1 MKTLPSTSRTN
12 EPDASSTAIG
22 KCRPYTR
29 AFDSRLPCRASS
41 AAEPRPR

>member
-29 AFDSRLPCRASS
+29 AFDSRLLLPGQQRGRS
-41 AAEPRPR
+41 RPR